1 MGELKRTP
9 LYEWHKAR
17 GARLI
22 DFAGWEMPVYYE
34 GIVAEHQAT
43 REKAGMFDLSHMGEI
58 EVKGP
63 DALEYLQSVMTN
75 DVSAITDGQAQ
86 YSVMCY
92 ENGTIVDD
100 LLITK
105 LPDRYMLVVNASNID
120 KDFNWLKSHIKG
132 RVEVVDRSDE
142 FSIIAVQGPKS
153 EDIIAEVYGE
163 SLRNLLYYHA
173 VELDYQGKK
182 NVVLLSRTGYTGED
196 GFEILLPNEF
206 ALETWNKLF
215 DAGEKYGL
223 TPVGLGARDTLRMEM
238 KFALYGHDISDQT
251 NPLEAGLGWV
261 VKLDKEFVGAP
272 VLRSIKEKGLE
283 RKLVAF
289 EMVDRGIPRQ
299 HCPVVIDG
307 KPVGEVTSGNVSPS
321 TGKSVGLAYVPT
333 AYSKIGTEIAI
344 DIRGKILKAIIVK
357 APFVPSH
364 VKK

>member
-63 DALEYLQSVMTN
+63 DALEFLQSVMTN
-75 DVSAITDGQAQ
+75 DVSVISDGQAQ
-86 YSVMCY
+86 YSVLCY

-105 LPDRYMLVVNASNID
+105 LPGRYLLVVNASNIA

-132 RVEVVDRSDE
+132 RVEVLDRSSE
-142 FSIIAVQGPKS
+142 FAIFAIQGPHA
-153 EDIIAEVYGE
+153 EDIVAAFYGE
-163 SLRNLLYYHA
+163 SVRSLPYYHA
-173 VELDYQGKK
+173 IELDYQDKK
-182 NVVLLSRTGYTGED
+182 NAILISRTGYTGED
-196 GFEILLPNEF
+196 GFEVLLPNEY

-215 DAGEKYGL
+215 EVGEKYDL
-223 TPVGLGARDTLRMEM
+223 VPVGLGARDTLRMEM
-238 KFALYGHDISDQT
+238 KFALYGNDISDQT

-261 VKLDKEFVGAP
+261 VKLDKEFIGSAA
-272 VLRSIKEKGLE
+272 LKSIKEKGLE

-299 HCPVVIDG
+299 HCPVIIDG
-307 KPVGEVTSGNVSPS
+307 QPVGEVTSGSVSPS
-321 TGKSVGLAYVPT
+321 TGKNIGLAYVPT
-333 AYSKIGTEIAI
+333 GSSKIGTEIAI
-344 DIRGKILKAIIVK
+344 DIRGKILKAKVVK

>member
-75 DVSAITDGQAQ
+75 DVSVISDGQAQ
-86 YSVMCY
+86 YSAMCY

-105 LPDRYMLVVNASNID
+105 LPGRYLLVVNASNLA

-132 RVEVVDRSDE
+132 RVEVLDRSSE
-142 FSIIAVQGPKS
+142 FSIIAIQGPKS
-153 EDIIAEVYGE
+153 EDIVAAIYGE
-163 SLRNLLYYHA
+163 NVRSLPYYHA
-173 VELDYQGKK
+173 IELDYQDKK
-182 NVVLLSRTGYTGED
+182 NAVLLSRTGYTGED
-196 GFEILLPNEF
+196 GFEVLLPNEY

-215 DAGEKYGL
+215 EAGEKYGL
-223 TPVGLGARDTLRMEM
+223 VPVGLGARDTLRMEM
-238 KFALYGHDISDQT
+238 KFALYGNDISDQT

-261 VKLDKEFVGAP
+261 VKFNKDFIGSAALK
-272 VLRSIKEKGLE
+272 SIKEKGVD

-289 EMVDRGIPRQ
+289 EMLDRGIPRQ
-299 HCPVVIDG
+299 HCPVVING
-307 KPVGEVTSGNVSPS
+307 QPAGEVTSGTVSPS
-321 TGKSVGLAYVPT
+321 TGKNIGLAYVPT
-333 AYSKIGTEIAI
+333 GSSKIGTEIAI
-344 DIRGKILKAIIVK
+344 DIRGKILKAIVVK